1 MIQSF
6 FQNDGSI
13 RHPVWGSFE
22 KWDMVFTPTKRL
34 IPNNRKANT
43 CKAAVVIYTKFKS
56 YESYAP
62 PPPSLTK
69 LSPIALLMYFKNLL
83 NILMYNSRKEFT
95 TTELTSMWQSILY
108 IYDRWWSVFNFR
120 IWSLANFWENICRK
134 CSADNCFQDIKSKL
148 SHGRSYSKTVEADTT

>member
-43 CKAAVVIYTKFKS
+43 CKTAVVIYTKFKS

-69 LSPIALLMYFKNLL
+69 LSPIALLMYFKSLL
-83 NILMYNSRKEFT
+83 NILMYSSRKEFT
-95 TTELTSMWQSILY
+95 TTELSSMWQSILY
-108 IYDRWWSVFNFR
+108 MIDDGLYLTSEYDLLQIFEKIFVGNVALITTF
-120 IWSLANFWENICRK
+120 K
-134 CSADNCFQDIKSKL
+134 KL
-148 SHGRSYSKTVEADTT
+148 SRN